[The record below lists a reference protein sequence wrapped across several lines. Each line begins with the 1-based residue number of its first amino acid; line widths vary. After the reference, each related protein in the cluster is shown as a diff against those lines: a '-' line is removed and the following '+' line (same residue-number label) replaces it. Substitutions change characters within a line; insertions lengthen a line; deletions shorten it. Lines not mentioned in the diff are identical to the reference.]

1 MDKGLNPSAGLAVH
15 GRGIQSTEEAGIA
28 EPGGQGNMPGARS
41 AFPAAPATASLAPM
55 RSTLALFAGLATCL
69 WQAPAARGETMPPP
83 PVAGEAP
90 AIRPAPQAMIPMTFT
105 RMTGE
110 PGACGPGCS
119 EWIAAEGVILPG
131 TVVSFAAL
139 AEQLGKTRPPVV
151 IHSEGGIVD
160 VAMALGR
167 IVRRARLDTIV
178 ARTDRSGASPAL
190 ALDGACHGACLYL
203 LVSGVARAAAPGAII
218 SISPIDFRHP
228 AGGVLPDALRQKL
241 IAATLERVRS
251 YFGDM
256 GLDPALGDLMDGEQ
270 NEPFYPERGLLEG
283 YGIITRDQGF

>member
-1 MDKGLNPSAGLAVH
+1 
-15 GRGIQSTEEAGIA
+15 
-28 EPGGQGNMPGARS
+28 
-41 AFPAAPATASLAPM
+41 M
-55 RSTLALFAGLATCL
+55 RSKLILLAGLATAGL
-69 WQAPAARGETMPPP
+69 WPAPEARGQTAPPP
-83 PVAGEAP
+83 MASEAP
-90 AIRPAPQAMIPMTFT
+90 GSLPAPVIRLAPQAMIPMTFT

-110 PGACGPGCS
+110 PGACGQGCS

-139 AEQLGKTRPPVV
+139 VEQLGRTRPPLV

-167 IVRRARLDTIV
+167 IVRRAKLDTIV
-178 ARTDRSGASPAL
+178 ARTDRSGASPTL

-203 LVSGVARAAAPGAII
+203 LVSGVARAAAPGAVI

-241 IAATLERVRS
+241 IAATLERVRG

-270 NEPFYPERGLLEG
+270 NEPFYPERGILEG

>member
-1 MDKGLNPSAGLAVH
+1 MSGSRP
-15 GRGIQSTEEAGIA
+15 
-28 EPGGQGNMPGARS
+28 
-41 AFPAAPATASLAPM
+41 AFPRRAMAVSLAPM
-55 RSTLALFAGLATCL
+55 RSALALFAGLATCL
-69 WQAPAARGETMPPP
+69 WQVPATRGETAPTPTLES
-83 PVAGEAP
+83 EAP
-90 AIRPAPQAMIPMTFT
+90 APALRPAPPAMIAMTFT

-110 PGACGPGCS
+110 PGACGQGCS

-139 AEQLGKTRPPVV
+139 VQQLGRARPPVV

-178 ARTDRSGASPAL
+178 ARTDRSGPSPTL

-203 LVSGVARAAAPGAII
+203 LVSGVARAAAPGALI

-241 IAATLERVRS
+241 IAATLERVRG

-256 GLDPALGDLMDGEQ
+256 GLDPALGDMMDGEQ
-270 NEPFYPERGLLEG
+270 NEPFYPERGILEG